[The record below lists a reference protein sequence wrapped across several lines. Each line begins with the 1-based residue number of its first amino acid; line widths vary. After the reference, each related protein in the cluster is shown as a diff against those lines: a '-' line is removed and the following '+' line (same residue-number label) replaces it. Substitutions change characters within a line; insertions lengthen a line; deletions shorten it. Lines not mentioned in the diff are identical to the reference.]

1 MLWIALAFPHLPL
14 ESFSSASTQSE
25 PWAVVDQSRV
35 LVCNSPARRQGVRAG
50 MTVAAASAFVPQ
62 LNHRPR
68 DLGIETAALAAIA
81 MWATQFTPVVS
92 LEPPAGLLLEI
103 EGSLKLLGGIDN
115 ILQSIER
122 GLQDMGYTAAIA
134 CASTATAAWLLAR
147 NGRSRVAIGHSAP
160 ASREQGSRLRDA
172 TDRESGAAPSSAG
185 VASVSGVTSPE
196 GAPVP
201 PFDGALEPVIAALPV
216 TVLDC
221 DAATRTTFAA
231 IGAKRIG
238 DLLRL
243 PRDGLARRFG
253 PRLLDTLDRALGKL
267 PEARRSFTPPERF
280 EVKLELAAEVTHSEA
295 LLFAAK
301 RQLTQLAGFL
311 AARGAGIQRFTLALL
326 HEVQSATV
334 TEIGLVAPTRDLRHL
349 VALTRE
355 RLAALTLRAPVR
367 ALQLTAGDICALAAG
382 NHSLFQD
389 SLNAQGEW
397 QQLVERLR
405 ARLGQDAVHG
415 ISARP
420 DHRPEHAWYATQ
432 PGTCNMAIETRPRPL
447 WLLEPPQ
454 PLRTIASKPHYR
466 DDALALIAG
475 PERIESGWWDG
486 TDARRDYFI
495 AQTPACATLWIY
507 RERREPF
514 AWYLHGI
521 FG

>member
-1 MLWIALAFPHLPL
+1 
-14 ESFSSASTQSE
+14 
-25 PWAVVDQSRV
+25 
-35 LVCNSPARRQGVRAG
+35 
-50 MTVAAASAFVPQ
+50 MTVAAASALVPQ

-147 NGRSRVAIGHSAP
+147 NGGSRVAIGRS
-160 ASREQGSRLRDA
+160 
-172 TDRESGAAPSSAG
+172 
-185 VASVSGVTSPE
+185 
-196 GAPVP
+196 
-201 PFDGALEPVIAALPV
+201 ALEPVIAALPV

-311 AARGAGIQRFTLALL
+311 AARRAGIQRFTLALL
-326 HEVQSATV
+326 HEVQPPTV
-334 TEIGLVAPTRDLRHL
+334 TEIGLVAPTRDVRHL
-349 VALTRE
+349 IALTRE
-355 RLAALTLRAPVR
+355 RLAVLTLSAPVR
-367 ALQLTAGDICALAAG
+367 ALQLTAGDICALAAE
-382 NHSLFQD
+382 NYSLFRD
-389 SLNAQGEW
+389 GFNAQGEW
-397 QQLVERLR
+397 QQFVERLR
-405 ARLGQDAVHG
+405 ARLGQDAVYG
-415 ISARP
+415 IAARP

-432 PGTCNMAIETRPRPL
+432 PGTRNVAIETRPRPL
-447 WLLEPPQ
+447 WLLDQPQ

-466 DDALALIAG
+466 NDALALIAG

-486 TDARRDYFI
+486 TDAKRDYFI

-507 RERREPF
+507 RERREPCG
-514 AWYLHGI
+514 WYLHGV

>member
-1 MLWIALAFPHLPL
+1 
-14 ESFSSASTQSE
+14 
-25 PWAVVDQSRV
+25 
-35 LVCNSPARRQGVRAG
+35 
-50 MTVAAASAFVPQ
+50 MTVAAASALVPQ

-68 DLGIETAALAAIA
+68 DLGVETAALATIAI
-81 MWATQFTPVVS
+81 WATQFTPVIS

-115 ILQSIER
+115 VLQSIER
-122 GLQDMGYTAAIA
+122 GLQDMGYTTTMA

-147 NGRSRVAIGHSAP
+147 SGGSRVAVEA
-160 ASREQGSRLRDA
+160 
-172 TDRESGAAPSSAG
+172 
-185 VASVSGVTSPE
+185 
-196 GAPVP
+196 
-201 PFDGALEPVIAALPV
+201 GALEPVIAALPV
-216 TVLDC
+216 AVLDC

-243 PRDGLARRFG
+243 PRDGLARRCG

-267 PEARRSFTPPERF
+267 PEARRPFTPPERF
-280 EVKLELAAEVTHSEA
+280 DVKLELAAEVTHSEA

-311 AARGAGIQRFTLALL
+311 AARRAGIQRFTLALL

-334 TEIGLVAPTRDLRHL
+334 TEIGLIAPTRDVRHL
-349 VALTRE
+349 IALTRE
-355 RLAALTLRAPVR
+355 RLAVLTLRAPVR
-367 ALQLTAGDICALAAG
+367 ALRLAAGDICTLAAE
-382 NHSLFQD
+382 NYSLFQD
-389 SLNAQGEW
+389 RLNAQGEW

-432 PGTCNMAIETRPRPL
+432 PGTRNMAIEARPRPL
-447 WLLEPPQ
+447 WLLEQPQ
-454 PLRTIASKPHYR
+454 PLKAIASKPHYR

-486 TDARRDYFI
+486 ADARRDYFI

-507 RERREPF
+507 REQREPF

>member
-1 MLWIALAFPHLPL
+1 
-14 ESFSSASTQSE
+14 
-25 PWAVVDQSRV
+25 
-35 LVCNSPARRQGVRAG
+35 
-50 MTVAAASAFVPQ
+50 MTVAAASALAPQ

-68 DLGIETAALAAIA
+68 DPRVETSALAAIA
-81 MWATQFTPVVS
+81 IWATQFTPVIS

-103 EGSLKLLGGIDN
+103 EGSLKLLGGIAN
-115 ILQSIER
+115 VLQSIER

-134 CASTATAAWLLAR
+134 CAATATAAGLLAR
-147 NGRSRVAIGHSAP
+147 NGGSRVVIERS
-160 ASREQGSRLRDA
+160 
-172 TDRESGAAPSSAG
+172 
-185 VASVSGVTSPE
+185 
-196 GAPVP
+196 
-201 PFDGALEPVIAALPV
+201 ALEPVIAALPV
-216 TVLDC
+216 TILDC
-221 DAATRTTFAA
+221 ETSTRNTFAA
-231 IGAKRIG
+231 IGVKRIG

-243 PRDGLARRFG
+243 PRDGLARRCG
-253 PRLLDTLDRALGKL
+253 PHLLDTLDRALGKL

-280 EVKLELAAEVTHSEA
+280 DVKLELAAEVTNSEA

-311 AARGAGIQRFTLALL
+311 AARGAGIQYFTFTLL
-326 HEVQSATV
+326 HEVQNATV

-367 ALQLTAGDICALAAG
+367 ALQLTVGDICALAAG
-382 NHSLFQD
+382 NFSLFQD

-415 ISARP
+415 ISARS

-432 PGTCNMAIETRPRPL
+432 PGTKNMAIEARPRPL
-447 WLLEPPQ
+447 WLLDPPQ
-454 PLRTIASKPHYR
+454 PLQAIASKPHYR
-466 DDALALIAG
+466 NAALALIAG

>member
-1 MLWIALAFPHLPL
+1 M
-14 ESFSSASTQSE
+14 S
-25 PWAVVDQSRV
+25 
-35 LVCNSPARRQGVRAG
+35 
-50 MTVAAASAFVPQ
+50 VAAASALVPQ

-68 DLGIETAALAAIA
+68 DPGVETAALAAIA
-81 MWATQFTPVVS
+81 IWAAQFTPVVC

-115 ILQSIER
+115 VLQSVER

-147 NGRSRVAIGHSAP
+147 NGGSRVAIGRS
-160 ASREQGSRLRDA
+160 
-172 TDRESGAAPSSAG
+172 
-185 VASVSGVTSPE
+185 
-196 GAPVP
+196 
-201 PFDGALEPVIAALPV
+201 ALEPVIAALPV
-216 TVLDC
+216 AVLDC
-221 DAATRTTFAA
+221 DAATRTTFTA

-301 RQLTQLAGFL
+301 RQLMQLAGFL
-311 AARGAGIQRFTLALL
+311 AARNAGIQRYTLTLL
-326 HEVQSATV
+326 HEIPPATI
-334 TEIGLVAPTRDLRHL
+334 TEIGLVAPTRDVRHL
-349 VALTRE
+349 ITLTRE
-355 RLAALTLRAPVR
+355 RLAALALRAPVR
-367 ALQLTAGDICALAAG
+367 ALQLTAGDICTLAAG
-382 NHSLFQD
+382 NYSLFQD
-389 SLNAQGEW
+389 SFNAQGEW

-432 PGTCNMAIETRPRPL
+432 PGTRNMAIEARPRPL
-447 WLLEPPQ
+447 WLLERPQ
-454 PLRTIASKPHYR
+454 LLQAIASKPHYR
-466 DDALALIAG
+466 NDALALIAG

-495 AQTPACATLWIY
+495 AQTPACAILWIY

>member
-1 MLWIALAFPHLPL
+1 
-14 ESFSSASTQSE
+14 
-25 PWAVVDQSRV
+25 
-35 LVCNSPARRQGVRAG
+35 
-50 MTVAAASAFVPQ
+50 MTVAAASALVPQ

-68 DLGIETAALAAIA
+68 DPGVETSALAAIA
-81 MWATQFTPVVS
+81 IWATQFTPVIS

-115 ILQSIER
+115 VLQSIER
-122 GLQDMGYTAAIA
+122 GLQNMGYTAAIA

-147 NGRSRVAIGHSAP
+147 SGGSRVAIERS
-160 ASREQGSRLRDA
+160 
-172 TDRESGAAPSSAG
+172 
-185 VASVSGVTSPE
+185 
-196 GAPVP
+196 
-201 PFDGALEPVIAALPV
+201 ALEPVIAALPV
-216 TVLDC
+216 AVLDC
-221 DAATRTTFAA
+221 DAATCTTFGA

-267 PEARRSFTPPERF
+267 PEARRPFTPPERF

-311 AARGAGIQRFTLALL
+311 AARRAGIQRFTLALL
-326 HEVQSATV
+326 HEVEPATV
-334 TEIGLVAPTRDLRHL
+334 TEIGLVAPTRDVRHL
-349 VALTRE
+349 IALTRE
-355 RLAALTLRAPVR
+355 RLATLTLRAPVR

-382 NHSLFQD
+382 NYSLFQD

-405 ARLGQDAVHG
+405 ARLGQNAVHG

-432 PGTCNMAIETRPRPL
+432 PGTKNMAIEARPRPL
-447 WLLEPPQ
+447 WLLDPPQ

-466 DDALALIAG
+466 NDALALIAG

-486 TDARRDYFI
+486 ADARCDYFI

-507 RERREPF
+507 RERREPCG
-514 AWYLHGI
+514 WYLHGV

>member
-1 MLWIALAFPHLPL
+1 
-14 ESFSSASTQSE
+14 
-25 PWAVVDQSRV
+25 
-35 LVCNSPARRQGVRAG
+35 
-50 MTVAAASAFVPQ
+50 MTVAAASALAPQ

-68 DLGIETAALAAIA
+68 DPRVETSALAAIA
-81 MWATQFTPVVS
+81 IWATQFTPVIS

-115 ILQSIER
+115 VLQSVER
-122 GLQDMGYTAAIA
+122 GLHDMGYTAAIA

-147 NGRSRVAIGHSAP
+147 NGGSRVAVGRSAP
-160 ASREQGSRLRDA
+160 ASREQGPAERGAGTRLRDATAKPAVGASVIPALCASPGSDPKGNPLPPCDAPRLRDA

-216 TVLDC
+216 AVLDC
-221 DAATRTTFAA
+221 DAVTRTTFAA

-280 EVKLELAAEVTHSEA
+280 DVKLELAAEVTHSEA

-311 AARGAGIQRFTLALL
+311 AARGAGIQYFTFTLL
-326 HEVQSATV
+326 HEVQNTTV

-355 RLAALTLRAPVR
+355 RLAALALRAPVR
-367 ALQLTAGDICALAAG
+367 ALQLTAGDICALAAE
-382 NHSLFQD
+382 NYSLFQD

-432 PGTCNMAIETRPRPL
+432 PGTRNMATEARPRPL

-454 PLRTIASKPHYR
+454 PLRAIASKPHYR
-466 DDALALIAG
+466 NDALALIAG

-486 TDARRDYFI
+486 ADARRDYFI

-514 AWYLHGI
+514 AWYLHGV

>member
-14 ESFSSASTQSE
+14 ESFPPASTQSE

-50 MTVAAASAFVPQ
+50 MTVAAASALVPQ

-68 DLGIETAALAAIA
+68 DLGVETSTLATIAIWAA
-81 MWATQFTPVVS
+81 QFTPVVS

-115 ILQSIER
+115 VLQSVER

-147 NGRSRVAIGHSAP
+147 NG
-160 ASREQGSRLRDA
+160 GSRLAIER
-172 TDRESGAAPSSAG
+172 S
-185 VASVSGVTSPE
+185 
-196 GAPVP
+196 
-201 PFDGALEPVIAALPV
+201 ALEPVIAALPV

-221 DAATRTTFAA
+221 ESSTRNTFAA

-243 PRDGLARRFG
+243 PRNGLAHRFG

-280 EVKLELAAEVTHSEA
+280 DVKLELAAEVTHSEA

-311 AARGAGIQRFTLALL
+311 AARRAGIQCFTLTLL
-326 HEVQSATV
+326 HEIPPVTI
-334 TEIGLVAPTRDLRHL
+334 TEIGLVAPMRDVRHL
-349 VALTRE
+349 IALTRE

-367 ALQLTAGDICALAAG
+367 ALQLTAGDICALAAE
-382 NHSLFQD
+382 NYSLSQD

-405 ARLGQDAVHG
+405 ARLGQEAVHG

-432 PGTCNMAIETRPRPL
+432 PGTRNMAIETRPRPL
-447 WLLEPPQ
+447 WLLEQPQ
-454 PLRTIASKPHYR
+454 PLKAIASKPHYR

-486 TDARRDYFI
+486 ADARRDYFI
-495 AQTPACATLWIY
+495 AQTPDCATLWIY

-514 AWYLHGI
+514 EWYLHGV

>member
-1 MLWIALAFPHLPL
+1 M
-14 ESFSSASTQSE
+14 S
-25 PWAVVDQSRV
+25 
-35 LVCNSPARRQGVRAG
+35 
-50 MTVAAASAFVPQ
+50 VAAASALAPQ

-68 DLGIETAALAAIA
+68 DPGVETAALAALA
-81 MWATQFTPVVS
+81 MWAAQFTPVVS
-92 LEPPAGLLLEI
+92 LEPPAGLLLEV
-103 EGSLKLLGGIDN
+103 EGSLRLLGGLDKV
-115 ILQSIER
+115 LQSIER
-122 GLQDMGYTAAIA
+122 GLQDMGYSTVIA

-147 NGRSRVAIGHSAP
+147 GGGSRVAIERS
-160 ASREQGSRLRDA
+160 
-172 TDRESGAAPSSAG
+172 
-185 VASVSGVTSPE
+185 
-196 GAPVP
+196 
-201 PFDGALEPVIAALPV
+201 ALEPVIAALPV
-216 TVLDC
+216 SVLDC
-221 DAATRTTFAA
+221 EASARNTLAA

-280 EVKLELAAEVTHSEA
+280 DVKLELAAEVTNSEA

-311 AARGAGIQRFTLALL
+311 AARNAGIQRYTFTLL
-326 HEVQSATV
+326 HEAQSATV

-349 VALTRE
+349 ITLTRE

-367 ALQLTAGDICALAAG
+367 ALQLTAGDIFTLAAE
-382 NHSLFQD
+382 NYSLFQD
-389 SLNAQGEW
+389 SPHARGEW

-432 PGTCNMAIETRPRPL
+432 PGTKNMAIETRLRPL

-454 PLRTIASKPHYR
+454 PLKTSASKPYYH
-466 DDALALIAG
+466 DAALALIAG

-486 TDARRDYFI
+486 ADARRDYFV

-507 RERREPF
+507 RERREPY

>member
-1 MLWIALAFPHLPL
+1 M
-14 ESFSSASTQSE
+14 S
-25 PWAVVDQSRV
+25 
-35 LVCNSPARRQGVRAG
+35 
-50 MTVAAASAFVPQ
+50 VAAASALAPQ

-68 DLGIETAALAAIA
+68 DPGVETSALAAIA
-81 MWATQFTPVVS
+81 IWAAQFTPVVS

-115 ILQSIER
+115 VLQSIER

-147 NGRSRVAIGHSAP
+147 NGGSRVAIERS
-160 ASREQGSRLRDA
+160 
-172 TDRESGAAPSSAG
+172 
-185 VASVSGVTSPE
+185 
-196 GAPVP
+196 
-201 PFDGALEPVIAALPV
+201 ALEPVIAALPV

-221 DAATRTTFAA
+221 ETSARNTFAA

-267 PEARRSFTPPERF
+267 PEARQSFTPPERF
-280 EVKLELAAEVTHSEA
+280 DVKLELAVEVTHSEA

-301 RQLTQLAGFL
+301 RQLMQLAGFL
-311 AARGAGIQRFTLALL
+311 AARNAGIQRFRLALL
-326 HEVQSATV
+326 HEVQPATIA
-334 TEIGLVAPTRDLRHL
+334 EIGLIAPTRDVRHL
-349 VALTRE
+349 IALTRE
-355 RLAALTLRAPVR
+355 RLAVLTLRAPVR
-367 ALQLTAGDICALAAG
+367 ALQLTAGAICTLAAE
-382 NHSLFQD
+382 NYSLFQD
-389 SLNAQGEW
+389 SPNAQGEW

-432 PGTCNMAIETRPRPL
+432 PGTRNMAIETRLRPL
-447 WLLEPPQ
+447 WLIEPPQ
-454 PLRTIASKPHYR
+454 LLKAIGSRPHYR
-466 DDALALIAG
+466 NAALALIAG

-495 AQTPACATLWIY
+495 AQTPAHATLWIY

-514 AWYLHGI
+514 GWYLHGI